1 MANYKAQI
9 AEALFEPSVK
19 LSKEALLWAMSNL
32 PDGEKNGEF
41 SSVGA
46 KHPFKFDHS
55 QDNVWEGIGL
65 KKDQLEEVATIMSLE
80 TKKAIK
86 DGDKV
91 TQVIENIFNKL
102 WNNPIFIAIVT
113 VKTVQDALEHA
124 QKMSKLLD
132 RLEDEGDGDMEKFMK
147 IMKMIEKLKGKGKDS
162 ED

>member
-41 SSVGA
+41 SSGGG

-55 QDNVWEGIGL
+55 QDNVWEGMGL
-65 KKDQLEEVATIMSLE
+65 QKDQLEEVAKIMSVE

-86 DGDKV
+86 DENKV
-91 TQVIENIFNKL
+91 TQVIENIFDRL
-102 WNNPIFIAIVT
+102 WNNPIFIAVVT

-147 IMKMIEKLKGKGKDS
+147 IMKMIEKLKGKDS